1 MKSILIA
8 NRKGGCGKTMVA
20 ITLAALFFGGLH
32 LDLVQGGRLG

>member
-1 MKSILIA
+1 VEA
-8 NRKGGCGKTMVA
+8 CVA